1 MQSSHQLSLL
11 KSHICSTMFC
21 TVSKYMFCHGTEHM
35 VCHIPLSTGTYIL
48 PCSAKC
54 RSVQDYIFFHVPDT
68 GACLQ
73 WLPVC
78 IHAGRIH
85 SPLPGCSQ
93 KLEPQEFICHRCSRH
108 QEELESALLF
118 PLLPP
123 PADPLSQ
130 AVVTKD
136 KRKKL
141 GTSSRKFALIIFSC
155 PEQL

>member
-54 RSVQDYIFFHVPDT
+54 RNVQDYIFFHVPDT

-78 IHAGRIH
+78 IHTGRIH
-85 SPLPGCSQ
+85 SPLPGCSR
-93 KLEPQEFICHRCSRH
+93 EVQEGEGAGAPRIFLSPMLQASGGAGVCPS
-108 QEELESALLF
+108 
-118 PLLPP
+118 LPSSP
-123 PADPLSQ
+123 
-130 AVVTKD
+130 
-136 KRKKL
+136 
-141 GTSSRKFALIIFSC
+141 TSC
-155 PEQL
+155 